1 MKDLAA
7 ALRYARAVE
16 ASSDGVDELGTMAAQ
31 LAAVAQVMKADPVVA
46 DTLASPG
53 ISEDRRR
60 ALIDTLAKMAGLS
73 PKTVTLLGILAQHR
87 RVGLM
92 PLIAQQVGRI
102 HDRRS
107 GIIEAEVTSAH
118 PLTPDVAEKTRQTLE
133 RAAGTR
139 VRLSLRTDPSLIG
152 GIVAKVGSTVY
163 DGSIRTRLS
172 ALRSHIAGS

>member
-16 ASSDGVDELGTMAAQ
+16 ASSDSLDELGALAAQ
-31 LAAVAQVMKADPVVA
+31 LEAVAQVMKADPVVA
-46 DTLASPG
+46 DALASPG
-53 ISEDRRR
+53 LPEDRRR
-60 ALIDTLAKMAGLS
+60 ALLDALAKAVRMS
-73 PKTVTLLGILAQHR
+73 PKASTLIGILVQHR
-87 RVGLM
+87 RMGLL
-92 PLIAQQVGRI
+92 PLVAQQVSRI

-107 GIIEAEVTSAH
+107 GIVEAEVVSAS
-118 PLTPDVAEKTRQTLE
+118 PLTPDVAEQTRRTLE

-172 ALRSHIAGS
+172 ALRAHIAGS